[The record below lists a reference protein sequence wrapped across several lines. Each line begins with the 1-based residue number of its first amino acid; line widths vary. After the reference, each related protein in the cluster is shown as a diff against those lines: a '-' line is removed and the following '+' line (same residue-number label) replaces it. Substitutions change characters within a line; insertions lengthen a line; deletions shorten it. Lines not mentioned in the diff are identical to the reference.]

1 MYSDSSNKALTY
13 SALGAIFFHGLLF
26 FAYLNFVLLRPES
39 RTIVINNV
47 DLLLQ
52 EKEAQV
58 PKTPAHKTLDFL
70 KLALPKIPKIETVR
84 APVMPA
90 IDIKTPEA
98 RRKTFDL
105 PKNLRERAG
114 RIQEHERLVLD
125 TAKRAASAM
134 SADLG
139 IKAERSAMALAPKI
153 ELEEVGMRKAP
164 ALPENLKFDEN
175 ARSYTPQTMQELNIA
190 VDRARKVSALPQGLS
205 EREGGADTLHENVRI
220 APAMPERL
228 AEAQS
233 APVESAAQ
241 GLRAKPVI
249 SAAALGGLKNAS
261 IKQAEEPKKVEIE
274 GPLSRRK
281 VLKYYVPEFPAWAR
295 DRGLLEA
302 SVAIKF
308 YVNNAG
314 RVLDNASV
322 EKTSGYGALDRVA
335 LDAIRKWQF
344 EPVSGGMQHAKRVSQ
359 VGVSRQWGII
369 TFRFVTD

>member
-1 MYSDSSNKALTY
+1 L
-13 SALGAIFFHGLLF
+13 LHGLLF

-39 RTIVINNV
+39 RNIVISNV

-52 EKEAQV
+52 DSAQAPRAPV
-58 PKTPAHKTLDFL
+58 NRTLDFL
-70 KLALPKIPKIETVR
+70 KLALPRIPKMETAR
-84 APVMPA
+84 APVMPV

-105 PKNLRERAG
+105 PQNLRERSG
-114 RIQEHERLVLD
+114 RVQEHERLVMD

-139 IKAERSAMALAPKI
+139 IRAERSAVALEPKI
-153 ELEEVGMRKAP
+153 ELEEVGMKKAP

-175 ARSYTPQTMQELNIA
+175 ARSFTPQTMQELNIA
-190 VDRARKVSALPQGLS
+190 VDRAKQYSLPQGLS
-205 EREGGADTLHENVRI
+205 ERQGGADAMRETARI

-233 APVESAAQ
+233 APAESVAQ

-249 SAAALGGLKNAS
+249 SAAALGGLKSAS

-274 GPLSRRK
+274 GPLSKRK

-295 DRGLLEA
+295 DQGLLEA

-308 YVNNAG
+308 YVDKAG

-322 EKTSGYGALDRVA
+322 EKTSGYGALDRLA
-335 LDAIRKWQF
+335 LDAITKWRF
-344 EPVSGGMQHAKRVSQ
+344 EPLSGGT
-359 VGVSRQWGII
+359 SRQWGII

>member
-1 MYSDSSNKALTY
+1 MHSESSNKVITYAALV
-13 SALGAIFFHGLLF
+13 AILFHGLIF
-26 FAYLNFVLLRPES
+26 FAYLNFVLLRPET
-39 RTIVINNV
+39 RNIVISNV

-52 EKEAQV
+52 EKEARAPQ
-58 PKTPAHKTLDFL
+58 TPVHKTLDFL
-70 KLALPKIPKIETVR
+70 KLALPKIPKIEMAR

-90 IDIKTPEA
+90 IDIKTPEV

-105 PKNLRERAG
+105 PQNLSERSG
-114 RIQEHERLVLD
+114 RAQTQEKLEMD

-134 SADLG
+134 TADLG
-139 IKAERSAMALAPKI
+139 IKAERSAAALAPKI
-153 ELEEVGMRKAP
+153 ELEEVGMKKAP

-190 VDRARKVSALPQGLS
+190 VDRAKKVSAQPQGLS
-205 EREGGADTLHENVRI
+205 ERQGEAGPLRESARV

-233 APVESAAQ
+233 APAESVAE

-249 SAAALGGLKNAS
+249 SAAALGGLKSAS
-261 IKQAEEPKKVEIE
+261 MKQADEPKKVEIE

-302 SVAIKF
+302 SVSIKF
-308 YVNNAG
+308 YVDNSG

-322 EKTSGYGALDRVA
+322 DKTSGYGALDRVA
-335 LDAIRKWQF
+335 IAAIKKWQF
-344 EPVSGGMQHAKRVSQ
+344 EPLAGA
-359 VGVSRQWGII
+359 VSRQWGII

>member
-1 MYSDSSNKALTY
+1 ML
-13 SALGAIFFHGLLF
+13 HGLLF

-39 RTIVINNV
+39 RNIVISNV

-52 EKEAQV
+52 EKEAQAPRAPV
-58 PKTPAHKTLDFL
+58 HKTLDFL
-70 KLALPKIPKIETVR
+70 KLALPKIPKIETAR

-90 IDIKTPEA
+90 IDIKTPEV
-98 RRKTFDL
+98 RRKAFDL
-105 PKNLRERAG
+105 PQNLRERSG
-114 RIQEHERLVLD
+114 RVQEQERLEMD

-164 ALPENLKFDEN
+164 ALPENLKFDES
-175 ARSYTPQTMQELNIA
+175 ARSFTPQTMQELNIA
-190 VDRARKVSALPQGLS
+190 VDRAKKVSALPQGLS
-205 EREGGADTLHENVRI
+205 ERQGGADTLRESARI

-233 APVESAAQ
+233 APAESVTR
-241 GLRAKPVI
+241 GLREKPVI
-249 SAAALGGLKNAS
+249 SAAALGGLKSAS

-281 VLKYYVPEFPAWAR
+281 VLKYYAPEFPAWAR

-335 LDAIRKWQF
+335 LDAIKRWQF
-344 EPVSGGMQHAKRVSQ
+344 EALAGGA
-359 VGVSRQWGII
+359 SRQWGII

>member
-1 MYSDSSNKALTY
+1 MHPDSSQKVLTY
-13 SALGAIFFHGLLF
+13 AALGAVLFHGLIF
-26 FAYLNFVLLRPES
+26 FAYLNFVLLRSET
-39 RTIVINNV
+39 RNIVISNV

-52 EKEAQV
+52 EKEAQ
-58 PKTPAHKTLDFL
+58 TPPTPVRKTLDFL

-90 IDIKTPEA
+90 IDIKTPET
-98 RRKTFDL
+98 RRKSFDL
-105 PKNLRERAG
+105 PQNLRERSG
-114 RIQEHERLVLD
+114 RAQTQEKLEMD

-139 IKAERSAMALAPKI
+139 LKAERSAVALAPRI
-153 ELEEVGMRKAP
+153 ELEEVGMKKAP
-164 ALPENLKFDEN
+164 TLPENLKFDEN
-175 ARSYTPQTMQELNIA
+175 ARSFTPQTMQELNIA
-190 VDRARKVSALPQGLS
+190 VDRAKKVSALPQGLS
-205 EREGGADTLHENVRI
+205 EREGEAGALRENARI

-228 AEAQS
+228 AEARS

-241 GLRAKPVI
+241 GLRSRPVI
-249 SAAALGGLKNAS
+249 SPAALGGFKNAS
-261 IKQAEEPKKVEIE
+261 MKQAEEPKKVEIE

-281 VLKYYVPEFPAWAR
+281 VLKYYVPPFPSWAR

-302 SVAIKF
+302 SVSIKF
-308 YVNNAG
+308 YVDNPG

-322 EKTSGYGALDRVA
+322 EKTSGYGALDRLA

-344 EPVSGGMQHAKRVSQ
+344 EPVSGA
-359 VGVSRQWGII
+359 VSRQWGII